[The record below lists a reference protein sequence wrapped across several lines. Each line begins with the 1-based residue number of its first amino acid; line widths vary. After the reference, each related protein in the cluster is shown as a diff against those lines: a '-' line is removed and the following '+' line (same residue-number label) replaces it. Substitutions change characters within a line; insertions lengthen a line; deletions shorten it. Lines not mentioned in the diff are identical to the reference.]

1 MPKGYS
7 MNILIVEDEIDL
19 GSIVRDYL
27 NSDGFNCTLANDA
40 DSGLEKILQEVWD
53 LIILDVMLPSK
64 SGHING
70 LRLCQEVRNNTNTP
84 VIIMSARIEETDRLL
99 GFELGAD
106 DYICK
111 PFSPRELVA
120 RVKAIMKRINPEQ
133 PTQDFQLIKESLTA
147 VYGSN
152 KVELTLIEYRLL
164 KTLAAR
170 PNTIISREELM
181 KNAYSDHRIV
191 SDRTMDSHITKLR
204 KKLLPL
210 TDKEI
215 IHSVYG
221 AGYKFQ
227 FSEK

>member
-1 MPKGYS
+1 

-27 NSDGFNCTLANDA
+27 NSDGFTCTLVHDA
-40 DSGLEKILQEVWD
+40 DSGLEKIQQESWD
-53 LIILDVMLPSK
+53 LILLDVMLPSK

-133 PTQDFQLIKESLTA
+133 PSQDFQLIKESLTA
-147 VYGSN
+147 MYGSN
-152 KVELTLIEYRLL
+152 KVELTLIEYRIL
-164 KTLAAR
+164 KTLSAR
-170 PNTIISREELM
+170 PNTIISRDDLM
-181 KNAYSDHRIV
+181 KNAYSDHRVV

-210 TDKEI
+210 TPKEI

-227 FSEK
+227 FNDK

>member
-1 MPKGYS
+1 

-27 NSDGFNCTLANDA
+27 NSDGFTCTLVHNA
-40 DSGLEKILQEVWD
+40 DCGLEKIQQESWN
-53 LIILDVMLPSK
+53 LILLDVMLPSK

-133 PTQDFQLIKESLTA
+133 PSQDFQLIKESLTA
-147 VYGSN
+147 MYGTN
-152 KVELTLIEYRLL
+152 KVELTLIEYRIL
-164 KTLAAR
+164 KTLSAR
-170 PNTIISREELM
+170 SNTIISRDDLM
-181 KNAYSDHRIV
+181 KNAYSDHRVV

-210 TDKEI
+210 TSKEI

-227 FSEK
+227 FTDK

>member
-1 MPKGYS
+1 

-19 GSIVRDYL
+19 GTIVRDYL
-27 NSDGFNCTLANDA
+27 SSEGFNCTLVHDA
-40 DSGLEKILQEVWD
+40 DAGLEKIQNESWN
-53 LIILDVMLPSK
+53 LIVLDVMLPSK
-64 SGHING
+64 SGQING
-70 LRLCQEVRNNTNTP
+70 LGLCQEVRNNTNTP

-120 RVKAIMKRINPEQ
+120 RVKAIMKRINPEL
-133 PTQDFQLIKESLTA
+133 PSQDFQLIKESLTA
-147 VYGSN
+147 MYGEN
-152 KVELTLIEYRLL
+152 KVELTLIEYRIL
-164 KTLAAR
+164 KTLSAK

-210 TDKEI
+210 TSKEI
-215 IHSVYG
+215 ISSVYG

-227 FSEK
+227 FNDK

>member
-1 MPKGYS
+1 
-7 MNILIVEDEIDL
+7 MNILIVEDEVDL
-19 GSIVRDYL
+19 GTVVRDYL
-27 NSDGFNCTLANDA
+27 SSNDFNCTLVHDA
-40 DSGLEKILQEVWD
+40 DSGLEKIQNETWD
-53 LIILDVMLPSK
+53 LIVLDVMLPSK
-64 SGHING
+64 SDNING

-84 VIIMSARIEETDRLL
+84 VIIMSARVEEPDRLL

-133 PTQDFQLIKESLTA
+133 PSQDFQLIKESLTA
-147 VYGSN
+147 IYGTN
-152 KVELTLIEYRLL
+152 KVELTLIEYRIL
-164 KTLAAR
+164 KTLSER
-170 PNTIISREELM
+170 PNIIVSRDELM

-227 FSEK
+227 FNEK

>member
-1 MPKGYS
+1 

-19 GSIVRDYL
+19 GSVVRDYL
-27 NSDGFNCTLANDA
+27 SSNDFNCTLVHDA
-40 DSGLEKILQEVWD
+40 DSGLAQIQNHTWD
-53 LIILDVMLPSK
+53 LILLDIMLPSK
-64 SGHING
+64 SGQING
-70 LRLCQEVRNNTNTP
+70 LDLCKEVRKNTNTP
-84 VIIMSARIEETDRLL
+84 IIIMSARIEETDRLL
-99 GFELGAD
+99 GFELGSD

-120 RVKAIMKRINPEQ
+120 RVKAIMKRINSEQ
-133 PTQDFQLIKESLTA
+133 PAQDFQLIKESLTA
-147 VYGSN
+147 MYGNN

-170 PNTIISREELM
+170 PNTIISRDELM

-210 TDKEI
+210 TEQEI

-227 FSEK
+227 LTDK

>member
-1 MPKGYS
+1 MK
-7 MNILIVEDEIDL
+7 ILIVEDENDL
-19 GSIVRDYL
+19 GCIVRDYL
-27 NSDGFNCTLANDA
+27 GAEGYEVDLVNDA
-40 DSGLEKILQEVWD
+40 DTGLEKIQQHTWD
-53 LIILDVMLPSK
+53 LILLDVMLPSK
-64 SGHING
+64 SGQLNG
-70 LRLCQEVRNNTNTP
+70 LRLCQEVRNSTNTP
-84 VIIMSARIEETDRLL
+84 VIMMTARIEEPDRLL

-120 RVKAIMKRINPEQ
+120 RVKAVLKRTHPELT
-133 PTQDFQLIKESLTA
+133 PNKEFHLIKESLTA
-147 VYGSN
+147 VYGNN

-164 KTLAAR
+164 KTLSSR
-170 PNTIISREELM
+170 PNTIISREDLM

-210 TDKEI
+210 TTQEMI
-215 IHSVYG
+215 FSVYG

-227 FSEK
+227 LNDK

>member
-1 MPKGYS
+1 
-7 MNILIVEDEIDL
+7 MNILIVEDESDL
-19 GSIVRDYL
+19 ASIVRDYL
-27 NSDGFNCTLANDA
+27 GAEGFTCELVQDA
-40 DSGLEKILQEVWD
+40 DTGLEKIQQESWD
-53 LIILDVMLPSK
+53 LVLLDIMLPSK
-64 SGHING
+64 SGQLNG
-70 LRLCQEVRNNTNTP
+70 LGLCRELRNNTNTP
-84 VIIMSARIEETDRLL
+84 VIMMTARIEEPDRLL

-120 RVKAIMKRINPEQ
+120 RVKAVLKRINPGPQ
-133 PTQDFQLIKESLTA
+133 QAQDFQLVKESLT
-147 VYGSN
+147 VFYQGK
-152 KVELTLIEYRLL
+152 KVELTLIEYRIL
-164 KTLAAR
+164 KTLSAR
-170 PNTIISREELM
+170 PNTIISRDELM

-210 TDKEI
+210 TQNEI

-227 FSEK
+227 IS

>member
-1 MPKGYS
+1 

-19 GSIVRDYL
+19 GTVVRDYL
-27 NSDGFNCTLANDA
+27 SSNDFNCTLVHDA
-40 DSGLEKILQEVWD
+40 DSGLEKIQNENWD
-53 LIILDVMLPSK
+53 LILLDVMLPSK
-64 SGHING
+64 SGNING
-70 LRLCQEVRNNTNTP
+70 LRLCQEVRNTTNTP
-84 VIIMSARIEETDRLL
+84 VIIISARVEEPDRLL

-120 RVKAIMKRINPEQ
+120 RVKAIIKRINPEQ
-133 PTQDFQLIKESLTA
+133 PSQDFQLIKESLTA
-147 VYGSN
+147 MYGEN
-152 KVELTLIEYRLL
+152 KVELTLIEYRIL
-164 KTLAAR
+164 KTLYAR
-170 PNTIISREELM
+170 PNTIVSRDELM

-210 TDKEI
+210 TDEDI

-227 FSEK
+227 LSYN

>member
-1 MPKGYS
+1 

-19 GSIVRDYL
+19 GTIVRDYL
-27 NSDGFNCTLANDA
+27 SSEGFNCTLVHDA
-40 DSGLEKILQEVWD
+40 DSGLEKIQNISWN
-53 LIILDVMLPSK
+53 LILLDVMLPSK
-64 SGHING
+64 SGQLNG
-70 LRLCQEVRNNTNTP
+70 LSLCQEIRSNTNTP

-133 PTQDFQLIKESLTA
+133 PSQDFQLIKESLTA
-147 VYGSN
+147 MYGDN
-152 KVELTLIEYRLL
+152 KVELTLIEYRIL
-164 KTLAAR
+164 KTLLAR
-170 PNTIISREELM
+170 PNTIVSREELM
-181 KNAYSDHRIV
+181 KNAYSDHRVV

-204 KKLLPL
+204 KKLIPL
-210 TDKEI
+210 TPKEI
-215 IHSVYG
+215 IYSVYG

-227 FSEK
+227 LSEK

>member
-1 MPKGYS
+1 